1 MHSFQWVQGALG
13 IITGL
18 GMTRIAVSTV
28 NCVIARTQV
37 KLDWIPFA
45 WAACIFILLLQ
56 FSWNLVALEAIVP
69 VWRFST
75 FLSLLLFIFN
85 LFLAAA
91 LILPNS
97 ESQAGSDLTTWYQ
110 SHGRWA
116 MPFVIAYVMLA
127 YPFNWVFMHD
137 SPLNNPA
144 SAIISCISLTAL
156 FTKRRKI
163 LVGATLLMV
172 LVSSA
177 ILAQMITSDV

>member
-18 GMTRIAVSTV
+18 GMTRLAVSTV

-45 WAACIFILLLQ
+45 WAGCIFILLLQ
-56 FSWNLVALEAIVP
+56 FSWNLVALEAVIP
-69 VWRFST
+69 AWRFST

-97 ESQAGSDLTTWYQ
+97 ESQAGSDLTSWYH

-116 MPFVIAYVMLA
+116 MPFVFAYALLA
-127 YPFNWVFMHD
+127 YPFNWFFMHD

-144 SAIISCISLTAL
+144 SAIISSIAVIAL
-156 FTKRRKI
+156 LTKRRSV
-163 LVGATLLMV
+163 LVATTLIMV

-177 ILAQMITSDV
+177 ILAQMITSDL

>member
-18 GMTRIAVSTV
+18 GMTRIAVSAV
-28 NCVIARTQV
+28 NCVIARTHV

-45 WAACIFILLLQ
+45 WAICIFILLLQ

-69 VWRFST
+69 VWKFST
-75 FLSLLLFIFN
+75 FLSLLLFILN

-97 ESQAGSDLTTWYQ
+97 ESQAGSDLESWYQ

-127 YPFNWVFMHD
+127 YPFNWIFMHD

-144 SAIISCISLTAL
+144 SIVIAAIALVSLY
-156 FTKRRKI
+156 TKSRMI
-163 LVGATLLMV
+163 LVTATVAMV
-172 LVSSA
+172 LVSA
-177 ILAQMITSDV
+177 GILAQMVTSGI